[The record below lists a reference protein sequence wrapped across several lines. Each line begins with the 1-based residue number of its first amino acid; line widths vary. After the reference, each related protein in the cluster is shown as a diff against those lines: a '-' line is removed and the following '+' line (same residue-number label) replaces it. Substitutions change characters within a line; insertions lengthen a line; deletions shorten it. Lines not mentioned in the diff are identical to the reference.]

1 MGGTVVIAFYTT
13 EYHQFLIGGMS
24 SAQMSEMLRISEQI
38 RKRFAFLINHRDIG
52 GIPSVKNH

>member
-1 MGGTVVIAFYTT
+1 M
-13 EYHQFLIGGMS
+13 IGGMS